1 MHLFL
6 RNQFNRVLREARCR
20 AKAAPG
26 TEICGLLVDTG
37 GFLSFVQTRNAS
49 PRVGSFSLSRPDVRR
64 IVAAVKVLGQEIVGT
79 FHSHPGGEPVPGA
92 SDIRHA
98 VDDSLMFIF
107 DCVGRDG
114 QLWKVKAGSARRV
127 AFGFVHTSQTP
138 NPAASGNGA
147 ATSLFHARRQ
157 ACAVPEQRRSA
168 AERTA

>member
-6 RNQFNRVLREARCR
+6 KSQFNRVLLEARR
-20 AKAAPG
+20 SAGATPG

-49 PRVGSFSLSRPDVRR
+49 PRVGSFVLSRPEVRR

-79 FHSHPGGEPVPGA
+79 FHSHPGREPVPGA

-107 DCVGRDG
+107 DCIGREG
-114 QLWKVKAGSARRV
+114 QLWKVKGGRPRRM
-127 AFGFVHTSQTP
+127 AFGFVHAAQRTP

-147 ATSLFHARRQ
+147 ITPSCRVGCQ
-157 ACAVPEQRRSA
+157 GPAVPEQHRCA
-168 AERTA
+168 TL